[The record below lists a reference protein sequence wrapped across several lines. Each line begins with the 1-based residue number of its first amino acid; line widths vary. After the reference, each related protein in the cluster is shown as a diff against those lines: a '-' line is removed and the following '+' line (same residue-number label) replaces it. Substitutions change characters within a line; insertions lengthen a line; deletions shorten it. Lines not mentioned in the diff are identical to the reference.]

1 VSLTG
6 ETSQSRG
13 IPRMSAAVAGAAR
26 LGGLCSRER
35 SLAAASWSMAAV
47 RAQYLTSRGAAASAE
62 LSLARQGPAFASV
75 TLGVRRF
82 RSSTVA
88 RGLKAGIVGLPNV
101 GKSTLFNALT
111 ESKGAQAE
119 NFPFCTIEPNVG
131 VVTVPDERL
140 HTLAKISNSK
150 SVVAATVEF
159 VDIAGLVKGAS
170 KGEGLGNQ
178 FLADIRE
185 TDCIVQVVRCFD
197 DDQVIHVDGR
207 VDPVQDTDVINF
219 ELAISDFAQIER
231 RLERLG
237 KSKGKVDAKLAE
249 VERGA
254 LERIMASLEGGR
266 PARSVELNED
276 ERAVVTHLNLLTMKP
291 MIYAANV
298 PEEDLASQGA
308 DNRHVKALKAKAS
321 EERCEV
327 VVVSAR
333 VEAELVDL
341 DAAERVEY
349 LSALGVEE
357 GGLNALVQA
366 AYRTLGLQTYFTTGE
381 KETRAWTIRQG
392 FTAPQAAGVI
402 HSDFEKGFIRAE
414 TIAFQDFIECG
425 GEKGAKDKGKMR
437 LEGKEYVV
445 QEADVL
451 LFRFAN

>member
-1 VSLTG
+1 
-6 ETSQSRG
+6 
-13 IPRMSAAVAGAAR
+13 M
-26 LGGLCSRER
+26 
-35 SLAAASWSMAAV
+35 
-47 RAQYLTSRGAAASAE
+47 
-62 LSLARQGPAFASV
+62 
-75 TLGVRRF
+75 
-82 RSSTVA
+82 
-88 RGLKAGIVGLPNV
+88 
-101 GKSTLFNALT
+101 
-111 ESKGAQAE
+111 
-119 NFPFCTIEPNVG
+119 
-131 VVTVPDERL
+131 
-140 HTLAKISNSK
+140 
-150 SVVAATVEF
+150 
-159 VDIAGLVKGAS
+159 
-170 KGEGLGNQ
+170 
-178 FLADIRE
+178 
-185 TDCIVQVVRCFD
+185 
-197 DDQVIHVDGR
+197 DGR

-291 MIYAANV
+291 MVRAGADFAVVNRKHSMIVPRQPVCMGQAPSAGPSGDGFKQGTCPAHPPQIYAANV

-392 FTAPQAAGVI
+392 FTGECWLAGVLSSRR
-402 HSDFEKGFIRAE
+402 HRKG
-414 TIAFQDFIECG
+414 
-425 GEKGAKDKGKMR
+425 
-437 LEGKEYVV
+437 
-445 QEADVL
+445 
-451 LFRFAN
+451 